1 MSAFQSIYA
10 TFGASVRSVGTAM
23 TLASV
28 GYYLNH
34 RGFIDGEGKRALAL
48 ISQQVTFPLFLFTKI
63 IYCNQDWSDKPCPD
77 VTQSLHDVWLLLF
90 WPIYVVFCGTLVG
103 YVAATVTKTPKQ
115 HMRSVLAACAL
126 GNTTGLPITLLTVVH
141 ANFPS
146 TSDLGR
152 IDPSLFL
159 SVYLL
164 LYPALQWGYGG
175 WLLAPEDN
183 KGANSTRDCELSSTS
198 TIPISSITE
207 TLNHNVLNNLETAAF
222 YNQHRHGLASSDE
235 GMYVSDGN
243 LRGLDADSNSETT
256 FLIIKKEK
264 ENHQSTDPYLAP
276 ATMSGRE
283 MLNDDSASPVSIKT
297 EITLWE
303 TMQNVS
309 SRCLQPPVVGSIT
322 GILIALFPHAR
333 GLFVDLNHRSSSAP
347 LQWFFDGLYVVG
359 LSAVP
364 INMMILGCNLSSSAQ
379 GWIKRSS
386 LSGISS
392 TNTNFLPMSSMI
404 GIVVGKMLLLPFVGI
419 LSVAILQ
426 RYLLNVPDPIDGSFY
441 LVLMIVFLCPTAN
454 NVMVMV
460 ELSGLNDG
468 AKESIATVI
477 GLQYAVAPVI
487 LSFTMSIAIGLASH
501 WS

>member
-1 MSAFQSIYA
+1 
-10 TFGASVRSVGTAM
+10 M

-28 GYYLNH
+28 GFYLQQ
-34 RGFIDGEGKRALAL
+34 RGFIDKAGKRALAL

-77 VTQSLHDVWLLLF
+77 VTKSLQDVWLLLF
-90 WPIYVVFCGTLVG
+90 WPVYVVFCGTLVG
-103 YVAATVTKTPKQ
+103 YFVATITKTPKQ
-115 HMRSVLAACAL
+115 HMRSVIAACAL

-141 ANFPS
+141 TNFPS

-152 IDPSLFL
+152 IDPTLFL

-164 LYPALQWGYGG
+164 LYPVLQWGYGG
-175 WLLAPEDN
+175 WLLAPEDGKEIN
-183 KGANSTRDCELSSTS
+183 RRKDCDLPSTAMIPLSSNVGKH
-198 TIPISSITE
+198 SITE
-207 TLNHNVLNNLETAAF
+207 TLHHNVLNNVELAES
-222 YNQHRHGLASSDE
+222 YNKYRHGLTSSDE
-235 GMYVSDGN
+235 GMYVSEGN
-243 LRGLDADSNSETT
+243 LKRFEADANSETA
-256 FLIIKKEK
+256 FLQVNKTK
-264 ENHQSTDPYLAP
+264 ENYQSTAP
-276 ATMSGRE
+276 ILNPSTTTEKALLLD
-283 MLNDDSASPVSIKT
+283 MLQVSSHPVTPKS

-303 TMQNVS
+303 TMQNVA

-322 GILIALFPHAR
+322 GLLISLFPHIR
-333 GLFVDLNHRSSSAP
+333 GLFVDLNLRSSSAP

-379 GWIKRSS
+379 AWFKRSS
-386 LSGISS
+386 LPEISAS
-392 TNTNFLPMSSMI
+392 SANFLPWSSML
-404 GIVVGKMLLLPFVGI
+404 GIVAGKMLLLPFVGI
-419 LSVAILQ
+419 ASVTILQ
-426 RYLLNVPDPIDGSFY
+426 RYVLDIPDAIDGSFY

-468 AKESIATVI
+468 AKEGIATVI
-477 GLQYAVAPVI
+477 GLQYAVAPII
-487 LSFTMSIAIGLASH
+487 LSFTMSIAIGFASH